1 MQRLKRD
8 PRSNWQAEV
17 ENLGFGFH
25 SGDISYWDESACYTF
40 TESEINEIEKATAE
54 VYRLCLAAVEH
65 IITNK
70 RYEQF
75 QIPAGCISLIEKS
88 WNNDEPSIYGRFD
101 FSINKG
107 QIKLLEFNADTPTGL
122 FEAGIVQWFW
132 LQDVDKQQD
141 QFNSIHEKLIAYWKY
156 LVPYL
161 NEGILHFTCLKDS
174 LEDLTTTEYL
184 RDCAIQAGIKTKLIF
199 IDEIGWDETQKKLI
213 DAEDVPIT
221 NIFKLYPWE
230 WLATDEFFNHITEDL
245 NCFWIEPAWKML
257 LSNKAILP
265 ILYELFPESPYI
277 LPALFNDEGNM
288 KSYVKKPLLSREG
301 ANIQLVKHYGTIEK
315 SEGMY
320 GKEGFIFQQLFE
332 LPDFDGQHPVVG
344 SWVIGG
350 EPAGI
355 GIRESAQL
363 ITDNTSRFIPHYIT
377 A

>member
-161 NEGILHFTCLKDS
+161 NEGILH
-174 LEDLTTTEYL
+174 
-184 RDCAIQAGIKTKLIF
+184 
-199 IDEIGWDETQKKLI
+199 
-213 DAEDVPIT
+213 
-221 NIFKLYPWE
+221 
-230 WLATDEFFNHITEDL
+230 
-245 NCFWIEPAWKML
+245 
-257 LSNKAILP
+257 
-265 ILYELFPESPYI
+265 
-277 LPALFNDEGNM
+277 LPA
-288 KSYVKKPLLSREG
+288 
-301 ANIQLVKHYGTIEK
+301 
-315 SEGMY
+315 
-320 GKEGFIFQQLFE
+320 
-332 LPDFDGQHPVVG
+332 
-344 SWVIGG
+344 
-350 EPAGI
+350 
-355 GIRESAQL
+355 
-363 ITDNTSRFIPHYIT
+363 
-377 A
+377 